1 MNAQIVGTQTGND
14 TYEVRAT
21 PDHGRPVTFRVE
33 RGSYRPSA
41 NGGNYWRPRLR
52 YGWLVRTGS
61 GYLTAHTSFNA
72 AIVSANHRARRYVHA
87 YSQPRTLRRSL
98 VAA

>member
-1 MNAQIVGTQTGND
+1 MSAQIVGIQTSSN
-14 TYEVRAT
+14 TYEVLAT

-33 RGSYRPSA
+33 RGSYRPESA
-41 NGGNYWRPRLR
+41 NYWRPKLR

-61 GYLTAHTSFNA
+61 GYITAHTSFNA
-72 AIVSANHRARRYVHA
+72 AIVSANHRARRYVNA
-87 YSQPRTLRRSL
+87 YSQPRTLQK